1 MASAQAVIQVQ
12 DLRKSYGE
20 TRAVDG
26 LSFTV
31 QPGEVFGML
40 GPNGAGKTT
49 TVECIEGLRDPD
61 SGSIEV
67 LGMRQG
73 PDRHKIKACIG
84 VQLQTTGL
92 YPKLTVKELLN
103 LFASFYA
110 QPLPVSGLVD

>member
-49 TVECIEGLRDPD
+49 TVECIEGLQTMVGYPALNPLWLDFT
-61 SGSIEV
+61 V
-67 LGMRQG
+67 LSAWLIAFVVLSLRFF
-73 PDRHKIKACIG
+73 RWH
-84 VQLQTTGL
+84 QT
-92 YPKLTVKELLN
+92 
-103 LFASFYA
+103 
-110 QPLPVSGLVD
+110 

>member
-31 QPGEVFGML
+31 LSGEVFGML

-49 TVECIEGLRDPD
+49 TVD
-61 SGSIEV
+61 
-67 LGMRQG
+67 
-73 PDRHKIKACIG
+73 
-84 VQLQTTGL
+84 
-92 YPKLTVKELLN
+92 YPALN
-103 LFASFYA
+103 
-110 QPLPVSGLVD
+110 PL